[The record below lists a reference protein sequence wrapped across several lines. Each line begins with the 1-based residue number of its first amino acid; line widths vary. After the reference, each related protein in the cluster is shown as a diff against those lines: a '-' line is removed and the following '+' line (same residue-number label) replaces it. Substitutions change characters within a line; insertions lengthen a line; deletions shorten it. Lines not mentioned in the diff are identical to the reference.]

1 MPTSLHWGWIS
12 AGLTRKF
19 HGWPAADP
27 FSNMANRTFDPFAS
41 ELSYLRFSLFK
52 MPSYLIPLT
61 MSYVFLKFSDFQPCV
76 ILYFNVLCTTIYF
89 SNFIAY
95 FIADG
100 FICAVPHVSIYEIQL
115 VAKLTGSCESRKNI
129 YQTYI
134 FGSSGA
140 SNRIIK
146 INTDSR

>member
-1 MPTSLHWGWIS
+1 M
-12 AGLTRKF
+12 
-19 HGWPAADP
+19 
-27 FSNMANRTFDPFAS
+27 
-41 ELSYLRFSLFK
+41 
-52 MPSYLIPLT
+52 
-61 MSYVFLKFSDFQPCV
+61 
-76 ILYFNVLCTTIYF
+76 TIYF

-100 FICAVPHVSIYEIQL
+100 FICAIPYVSIYAIQL
-115 VAKLTGSCESRKNI
+115 VTKLTESCESRKNI

>member
-12 AGLTRKF
+12 AGLTREF

-27 FSNMANRTFDPFAS
+27 FGNMANRTFDPFAS
-41 ELSYLRFSLFK
+41 ELSYLRFCLFK

-61 MSYVFLKFSDFQPCV
+61 MSYLFLKFSDFQSCV
-76 ILYFNVLCTTIYF
+76 ILYFNVRRIMIYF

-100 FICAVPHVSIYEIQL
+100 FISAIPYVSIYAIQL
-115 VAKLTGSCESRKNI
+115 VAKLTGSCESPKNI

-134 FGSSGA
+134 FGGSGA
-140 SNRIIK
+140 SNGIIRI
-146 INTDSR
+146 NADSR